1 MRASRCL
8 VKGRRYGPVRCREDC
23 GKCHSYSAGNKLQ
36 CGILSLEALRD
47 AGYDGVSD
55 EDIEGGLVERE
66 ETIGKTA
73 ALHNAIGQL
82 TERQKEMVKM
92 VYFEGKTQEEVAAY
106 YGVGKQAVS
115 NAMQRIYAALKRNL
129 EKNRQG

>member
-1 MRASRCL
+1 M
-8 VKGRRYGPVRCREDC
+8 
-23 GKCHSYSAGNKLQ
+23 
-36 CGILSLEALRD
+36 
-47 AGYDGVSD
+47 
-55 EDIEGGLVERE
+55 
-66 ETIGKTA
+66 
-73 ALHNAIGQL
+73 HNAIGQL

-129 EKNRQG
+129 EKNRKD